1 MKLLSQ
7 IINPVINP
15 KIGDIDQFPGVYNA
29 TSYVIQKFLV
39 NFIKLSFVIASVVF
53 LFMLVWGGIEH
64 IMAGGDKERLGNS
77 SKRITN
83 ALIGIVILLGS
94 YAIFKLVNL
103 VFGINILKLDIPV
116 I

>member
-1 MKLLSQ
+1 MKYLAQ
-7 IINPVINP
+7 IFNPAIKEDVGNV
-15 KIGDIDQFPGVYNA
+15 KFFPGTWGA

-53 LFMLVWGGIEH
+53 LFMLVWGGIEY
-64 IMAGGDKERLGNS
+64 ISAGGDKERLGNS
-77 SKRITN
+77 TKRITN

-103 VFGINILKLDIPV
+103 IFGINILMLDIP
-116 I
+116 II

>member
-7 IINPVINP
+7 ITNPVINP
-15 KIGDIDQFPGVYNA
+15 KIGNLDNFPGGFSA
-29 TSYVIQKFLV
+29 TSFVLQKFLV

-53 LFMLVWGGIEH
+53 LFMLVWGGIEY
-64 IMAGGDKERLGNS
+64 ISAGGDKERLGNS
-77 SKRITN
+77 SKRITH

-94 YAIFKLVNL
+94 YALFKLINL